1 MHTQRSYQSLDGVT
15 LVADEAGP
23 GNAHAVILLHGG
35 GQTRHSWSG
44 AMKALVG
51 QGYRVINYDARGHG
65 DSGWT
70 RTGSYSLDD
79 RAADLEAI
87 VAELTQPFAI
97 VGASLGGATA
107 IHAVARGMKP
117 AALVLVDIVPKPEP
131 RGIGRIVGFMRS
143 TQGGFDT
150 IDDAV
155 RAVAAYNPHR
165 TRPSD
170 PEGLLRNLR
179 KQEDGRLYW
188 HYDPRIVSDE
198 PEKEHHAVVQRSSL
212 ALADHP
218 QMPVLLVRGLNSDV
232 VSDDG
237 VAAFRAIVPR
247 LEVSDVSGAGHMVS
261 GDRNDAFNT
270 GVISFLDRVFQPG
283 VPA

>member
-1 MHTQRSYQSLDGVT
+1 MHRQRNYRSPDGVT

-23 GNAHAVILLHGG
+23 KNAQAVILLHGG

-87 VAELTQPFAI
+87 TAELTQPFAL

-117 AALVLVDIVPKPEP
+117 AAIVLVDIVPNPEP
-131 RGIGRIVGFMRS
+131 RGIGRIVAFMRS
-143 TQGGFDT
+143 TQNGFDT

-179 KQEDGRLYW
+179 RQGDGRLYW
-188 HYDPRIVSDE
+188 HYDPRIVTDE
-198 PEKEHHAVVQRSSL
+198 PEKEHHAVVQRSAL
-212 ALADHP
+212 ALADRRE
-218 QMPVLLVRGLNSDV
+218 MPVLLVRGLSSDV

-270 GVISFLDRVFQPG
+270 GVISFLGRVFQPG